1 MRGPHGAR
9 ARESK
14 LHGKPG
20 RGRGGRG
27 PALARGVACGALAL
41 AWPGA
46 TVAMAEAEE
55 QPGADAAQAGVGW
68 TVRVLPEERVALV
81 RGEVS
86 GLDPGCP
93 ELVLA
98 WADGWAFVRLPEPLL
113 EGAPA
118 ARSDGLALSI
128 DRADPYAW
136 RVAKGDARA
145 LELEWIVPLRHRDLP
160 AVREGRDAYEY
171 PYLADD
177 HGLLATATLFAQA
190 LERERPLAA
199 RVRFECPEAWDV
211 LAPWPRAADASY
223 APGAALTADL
233 VAVGAWRTRT
243 VHLPGFEA
251 VIAVAPGQGELFD
264 LVGEPIERIVARELE
279 LFGRAPRERYLFL
292 FGCSDVQGF
301 AGSPKSGSMTLAVGG
316 DARAVADRYL
326 PHLVAHE
333 FFHTWG
339 ASAGPLADDLRWL
352 HEGVTDWYAHRVQTE
367 VGLASREALEAAL
380 GERLAKVEAS
390 ALAGRRG
397 LVEAGGPAFFEG
409 GADYELVYAGG
420 LLVGAWLEGALRA
433 RGASLDELLRA
444 LWNAPREPEAEP
456 HALADLLALVR
467 ERAGAG
473 LAAELEALVREP
485 LASRIALQL
494 EAQGAVVA
502 REGGRA
508 RAVRGVGDATR

>member
-1 MRGPHGAR
+1 MH
-9 ARESK
+9 
-14 LHGKPG
+14 
-20 RGRGGRG
+20 
-27 PALARGVACGALAL
+27 ALARAVACGALAL
-41 AWPGA
+41 AWPDA
-46 TVAMAEAEE
+46 TVAMAEA
-55 QPGADAAQAGVGW
+55 GAERGEGAAQVGW

-81 RGEVS
+81 RAEAS

-113 EGAPA
+113 EGAPV
-118 ARSDGLALSI
+118 ARSDGVALSI

-136 RVAKGDARA
+136 RVAKGDARG

-160 AVREGRDAYEY
+160 AVQAGRDAYEY
-171 PYLADD
+171 PYLDDD

-211 LAPWPRAADASY
+211 LAPWPRAADGSY
-223 APGAALTADL
+223 APGGALTADL
-233 VAVGAWRTRT
+233 VAVGAWRTRS
-243 VHLPGFEA
+243 VRLPGFEA

-292 FGCSDVQGF
+292 FGRSELQGF
-301 AGSPKSGSMTLAVGG
+301 AGSPKAGSMTLAVGG

-352 HEGVTDWYAHRVQTE
+352 NEGVTDWYATRVQTE
-367 VGLASREALEAAL
+367 VGLASHAALEAAL

-390 ALAGRRG
+390 ALAARRG

-456 HALADLLALVR
+456 RVLADLLALVR

-473 LAAELEALVREP
+473 LAAELEALVRDP
-485 LASRIALQL
+485 LASRIAPAL
-494 EAQGAVVA
+494 EAQGAVVE
-502 REGGRA
+502 REGGGA
-508 RAVRGVGDATR
+508 RSVRGIGPAAR